1 MCDYI
6 GMTDIS
12 DPALCDAQRA
22 RFALDEVATK
32 WSVMILT
39 VLCPQPARFNE
50 IMRRLDGITHKA
62 LSDALKRLQRNGL
75 VHRTVLPTT
84 PVGVE
89 YRITPLG
96 LSLQE
101 PFDALY
107 AWATQH
113 ASEIERAQADFDSAR
128 DG

>member
-1 MCDYI
+1 MCDDI
-6 GMTDIS
+6 GMTQIVDS
-12 DPALCDAQRA
+12 ALSDAQRA

-50 IMRRLDGITHKA
+50 IKRRLDGITHKS

-75 VHRTVLPTT
+75 VQRTVIPTR

-89 YRITPLG
+89 YRITALG
-96 LSLQE
+96 LSLQG

-107 AWATQH
+107 AWASQH
-113 ASEIERAQADFDSAR
+113 ADEIESAQAEFDSAHS
-128 DG
+128 G